1 MPSSALATRRRR
13 AQTVHLAEESRQSL
27 RMVEFR
33 RLASEP
39 PPGVVR
45 EFVDFLLQN
54 KKWWLAPIVMA
65 ILLVGLM
72 IVLGSSGAGPFIY
85 SLY

>member
-1 MPSSALATRRRR
+1 MPSTALATRRRR
-13 AQTVHLAEESRQSL
+13 PENVALAEHPRQSP

-33 RLASEP
+33 RLADAP
-39 PPGVVR
+39 PHGVVR